1 MPAGALA
8 ERSPWRR
15 IIRLDSSEEHPVPV
29 GWAKRNVPITFRP
42 EVRRGNG
49 EAPLPTLRDG
59 SRKLRMRG
67 RVHSP
72 YEMTR

>member
-1 MPAGALA
+1 
-8 ERSPWRR
+8 
-15 IIRLDSSEEHPVPV
+15 VPV